1 MAERAEGST
10 EIASTPEEILEV
22 IVDFDAYPSWA
33 GVKTATILEKDE
45 DGWPRKVSMSLSQM
59 GFDANYTLEYD
70 YYDDYGGL
78 SWVSVEASGAPKE
91 VEGEYV
97 LEPVGDA
104 RTRVTYRLAIDLAMP
119 VPGFVK
125 RQGEK
130 QAINT
135 ALGGLKKRVEGR

>member
-22 IVDFDAYPSWA
+22 IVDFDAYPQWA
-33 GVKTATILEKDE
+33 GVKTAKILEKDE

-59 GFDANYTLEYD
+59 GFDASYTLEYD
-70 YYDDYGGL
+70 YHDDYGGL
-78 SWVSVEASGAPKE
+78 SWVSTEVSGALKR

-104 RTRVTYRLAIDLAMP
+104 RTKVTYRLSIDLAVP
-119 VPGFVK
+119 VPGFLK

-130 QAINT
+130 QAITT
-135 ALGGLKKRVEGR
+135 ALGGLKERVEQG